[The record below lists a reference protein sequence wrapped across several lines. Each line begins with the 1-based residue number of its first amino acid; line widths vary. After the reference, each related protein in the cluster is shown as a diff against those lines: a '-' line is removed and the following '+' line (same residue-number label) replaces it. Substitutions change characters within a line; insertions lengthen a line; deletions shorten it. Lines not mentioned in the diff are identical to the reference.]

1 MDAGLACG
9 TIDCSPFQVLK
20 WCLRGRSP
28 TPHLKM
34 PVLTTEGMQA
44 GFEEAAPRI
53 YNLMH

>member
-28 TPHLKM
+28 TLRLTM
-34 PVLTTEGMQA
+34 PVFKSDADRNMKE
-44 GFEEAAPRI
+44 
-53 YNLMH
+53 